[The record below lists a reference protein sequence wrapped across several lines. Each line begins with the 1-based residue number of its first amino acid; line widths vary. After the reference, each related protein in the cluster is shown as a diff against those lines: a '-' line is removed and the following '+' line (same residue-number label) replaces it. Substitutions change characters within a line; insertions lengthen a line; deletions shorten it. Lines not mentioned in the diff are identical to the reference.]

1 MSSILQ
7 KLNKNPSLLI
17 DYLEKCEDQ
26 INAAKEILDLD
37 DKVLEK
43 LCKDHPKYVAEY
55 KRKLY
60 EIKCV
65 EDLFNNNLEA
75 VYSEKWKELNSNMK
89 KILTQK
95 DIHVYIQ
102 SDNDYRELRELVLE
116 ITFIKKIYESI
127 CEAFDALGYS
137 LNNIV
142 KIRIASLEDM
152 VI

>member
-1 MSSILQ
+1 MGILQ

-17 DYLEKCEDQ
+17 EYLEKCE
-26 INAAKEILDLD
+26 IEILAAKEMLDLD
-37 DKVLEK
+37 DKVLER
-43 LCKDHPKYVAEY
+43 LCKEHPKNVATY

-65 EDLFNNNLEA
+65 EDLFNGNLEA
-75 VYSEKWKELNSNMK
+75 VYSEKWKVLNSNMK

-95 DIHVYIQ
+95 DIHIYIQ
-102 SDNDYRELRELVLE
+102 SDPDYKELKELVLE
-116 ITFIKKIYESI
+116 ITFVKKIYESI
-127 CEAFDALGYS
+127 CEALDALGYS

>member
-116 ITFIKKIYESI
+116 ITFIKKM
-127 CEAFDALGYS
+127 GW
-137 LNNIV
+137 
-142 KIRIASLEDM
+142 
-152 VI
+152 